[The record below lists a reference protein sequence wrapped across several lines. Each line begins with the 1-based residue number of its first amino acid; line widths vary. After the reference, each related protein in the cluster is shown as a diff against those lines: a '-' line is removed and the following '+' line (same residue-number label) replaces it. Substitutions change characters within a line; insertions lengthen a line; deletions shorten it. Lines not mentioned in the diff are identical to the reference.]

1 MRRIIAAIFL
11 PVGRGA
17 ATATKKTGT
26 RGKQMSAFLVTKKH
40 IDYVVAAIMEIGVA
54 TGSVTEEEDKH
65 GGFRDRLGQWL
76 VDMNIRAVDY
86 RYSEKNAVPLYRNT
100 YIGPSKT
107 MAELVLRYKAIE
119 CLAYQCAEGDIPET
133 PLYKQLIAA
142 ENTVASMIIPGHPDL
157 QYFDASDIIGRMP
170 EYKAAPWHIDDPE
183 PAPATP
189 AANVATLPTTKAR
202 KPRKPAARKTT
213 PKAEPTTADYY
224 DHTIYATI

>member
-1 MRRIIAAIFL
+1 
-11 PVGRGA
+11 
-17 ATATKKTGT
+17 
-26 RGKQMSAFLVTKKH
+26 MSAFIVTKTH
-40 IDYVVAAIMEIGVA
+40 IDHVVAAIMQIGVA

-76 VDMNIRAVDY
+76 IEMNIRAVDC
-86 RYSEKNAVPLYRNT
+86 RYNERNPVPLYRNT
-100 YIGPSKT
+100 YMGSAKT
-107 MAELVLRYKAIE
+107 LAELVKRYKAIQ
-119 CLAYQCAEGDIPET
+119 CLAYQCAEGNVPET

-189 AANVATLPTTKAR
+189 AAKVETLPTKAR
-202 KPRKPAARKTT
+202 KPRKPAAAKKVVQ
-213 PKAEPTTADYY
+213 KAESSPADYY
-224 DHTIYATI
+224 DHTLYATI